1 MAKIGVQQLFAFP
14 IETEVEGA
22 LPTYGEPFRIAKAIQ
37 VDLTPNVVEASLDG
51 DDSEI
56 EYETAITRY
65 DLSLNIDDLAPGVEG
80 QLLGKKVDSL
90 GGVASNVNDE
100 APYFAVA
107 FRIPRSRGVGGGF
120 EYRVLYRTRFA
131 SGFAE
136 SFQTKGENINF
147 QTPTLTGRSLAR
159 DFDNQYSYKLT
170 DDGTKPAVKAVT
182 DKWFEEVAEPAAPVT
197 P

>member
-1 MAKIGVQQLFAFP
+1 MAKIGVQQLWAFP

-37 VDLTPNVVEASLDG
+37 VDLTPNVVEGSLDG
-51 DDSEI
+51 DDTQI

-65 DLSLNIDDLAPGVEG
+65 DISLNIDDLSAKVESE
-80 QLLGKKVDSL
+80 LLGKKIDTL
-90 GGVASNVNDE
+90 GGVSSGVNDE

-107 FRIPRSRGVGGGF
+107 FRIPRSKGVGGGF
-120 EYRVLYRTRFA
+120 EYRILYRTRFA
-131 SGFAE
+131 SGYAE

-159 DFDNQYSYKLT
+159 DYDQQYNYKLT
-170 DDGTKPAVKAVT
+170 DDGTKPEVKAVT
-182 DKWFEEVAEPAAPVT
+182 AKWFEEVTEPAKEVT

>member
-120 EYRVLYRTRFA
+120 
-131 SGFAE
+131 AE

-159 DFDNQYSYKLT
+159 DFDNQYNYKLT